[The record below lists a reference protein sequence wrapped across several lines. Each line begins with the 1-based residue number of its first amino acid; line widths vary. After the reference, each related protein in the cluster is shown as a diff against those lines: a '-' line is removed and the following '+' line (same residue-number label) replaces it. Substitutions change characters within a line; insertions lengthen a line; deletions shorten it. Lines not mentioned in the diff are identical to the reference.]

1 MSRRVSGL
9 LLAAVLFAL
18 AVVAP
23 AAAAADARLRS
34 FLENHCLECHDS
46 SAKKGGLDLDTL
58 PMTMDDPEHF
68 RLWERVHDRIAAG
81 EMPPK
86 PNEQPPAAGASSRT
100 GRARV
105 MLLRDTTLLDTGGL
119 LVRGLA
125 PIVSATMMPVCRD
138 AESGGNPRF
147 VRCRIPDNPSW
158 MRQGRVATP
167 S

>member
-58 PMTMDDPEHF
+58 PMTMDDPEHYL
-68 RLWERVHDRIAAG
+68 LWVRVLDLIAAG
-81 EMPPK
+81 EMPPN
-86 PNEQPPAAGASSRT
+86 PNERP
-100 GRARV
+100 
-105 MLLRDTTLLDTGGL
+105 
-119 LVRGLA
+119 
-125 PIVSATMMPVCRD
+125 
-138 AESGGNPRF
+138 
-147 VRCRIPDNPSW
+147 
-158 MRQGRVATP
+158 
-167 S
+167 